1 MDNEQRAELLLRK
14 YGFDFDKISPKEI
27 TELIQKEI
35 ENFQEGSAEYI
46 RVLCGYLY
54 CIGDASNVCLIKK
67 AKYEINFD
75 VQCMIDDEWIESLEK
90 NDQESKKELIDGFV
104 SSKNTQAATLTS
116 VTSRARKPKK
126 YTAPTRAGSNAIT
139 TSRMMVLVETGE
151 WTWGELE
158 IVSS

>member
-67 AKYEINFD
+67 AKYEINFYS
-75 VQCMIDDEWIESLEK
+75 MIQNRQSALFCFPDHSFPNFQSIHHLSYIGHQ
-90 NDQESKKELIDGFV
+90 N
-104 SSKNTQAATLTS
+104 
-116 VTSRARKPKK
+116 
-126 YTAPTRAGSNAIT
+126 
-139 TSRMMVLVETGE
+139 
-151 WTWGELE
+151 
-158 IVSS
+158 